1 VNGYGTT
8 KVYEVYTDVNG
19 KRVEVHYEVTSN
31 GTVEGFKF
39 KNVSTTELR

>member
-19 KRVEVHYEVTSN
+19 KRVEVHYEVERDCRR
-31 GTVEGFKF
+31 VQ
-39 KNVSTTELR
+39 V